1 MTVTNIT
8 ELFKSRVRI
17 EIDHEFAFVLYKGE
31 LRLHKI
37 EEGDEIEDAVYDRI
51 MKDVLPK
58 RAKLRAMN
66 LLKNRT
72 YTKAQLKDK
81 LLQGRY
87 PEQIAD
93 IAVDYVV
100 SYRYVDDEQYVRD
113 FIEYN
118 REKKSRK
125 RIQLDLMHK
134 GISEQLFQDIWEE
147 IAGDD
152 EEVIEREQI
161 IYWMNKKHFCPQ
173 EATFEE
179 KQKMMAFLYRK
190 GFSINNIRSILS
202 LDITPN

>member
-8 ELFKSRVRI
+8 ELSKSRVRI

-37 EEGDEIEDAVYDRI
+37 EEGEEIEDAVYDRI

-81 LLQGRY
+81 LLQGGY

-134 GISEQLFQDIWEE
+134 GIPEQLFQDIWEE

-152 EEVIEREQI
+152 EEAIEGEQI

>member
-8 ELFKSRVRI
+8 ELSKSRVRI

-81 LLQGRY
+81 LLQGGY

-125 RIQLDLMHK
+125 KIQLDLMHK
-134 GISEQLFQDIWEE
+134 GISEQLFQDIWEDM
-147 IAGDD
+147 AGDD
-152 EEVIEREQI
+152 EEAIEREQI
-161 IYWMNKKHFCPQ
+161 TYWLNKKRFCPQ

>member
-8 ELFKSRVRI
+8 ELSKSRVRI

-37 EEGDEIEDAVYDRI
+37 EEGDEIEDAVYDMI

-81 LLQGRY
+81 LLQGGY

-152 EEVIEREQI
+152 EEAIEREQI

>member
-1 MTVTNIT
+1 MTVTNIK
-8 ELFKSRVRI
+8 ELSKSRVRI

-37 EEGDEIEDAVYDRI
+37 EEGEEIEDAVYDRI

-81 LLQGRY
+81 LLQGGY

>member
-1 MTVTNIT
+1 MTVTNIS
-8 ELFKSRVRI
+8 ELSKSRVRI

-37 EEGDEIEDAVYDRI
+37 EEGEEIEDAVYDRI

-81 LLQGRY
+81 LLQGGY

-93 IAVDYVV
+93 IAIDYVV

>member
-8 ELFKSRVRI
+8 ELSKSRVRI

-81 LLQGRY
+81 LLQGGY

-134 GISEQLFQDIWEE
+134 GIPEQLFQDIWEDM
-147 IAGDD
+147 AGDD
-152 EEVIEREQI
+152 EEAIEREQI

>member
-8 ELFKSRVRI
+8 ELSKSRVRI

-81 LLQGRY
+81 LLQGGY

-100 SYRYVDDEQYVRD
+100 SYRYLDDEQYVRD

-152 EEVIEREQI
+152 EEAIEGEQI

>member
-8 ELFKSRVRI
+8 ELSKSRVRI

-72 YTKAQLKDK
+72 YTRTQLKDK
-81 LLQGRY
+81 LLQGGY

-125 RIQLDLMHK
+125 RIQLDLMYK

>member
-8 ELFKSRVRI
+8 ELSKSRVRI

-72 YTKAQLKDK
+72 YTRTQLKDK
-81 LLQGRY
+81 LLQGGY

-118 REKKSRK
+118 REKKSR
-125 RIQLDLMHK
+125 RIIQLDLMNK
-134 GISEQLFQDIWEE
+134 GIPEQLFQDIWEDM
-147 IAGDD
+147 AGDD
-152 EEVIEREQI
+152 EEAIEREQI
-161 IYWMNKKHFCPQ
+161 IYWVNKKHFCSQ

>member
-1 MTVTNIT
+1 MTVTNIK
-8 ELFKSRVRI
+8 ELSKSRVRI

-72 YTKAQLKDK
+72 YTRTQLKDK
-81 LLQGRY
+81 LLQGGY

-152 EEVIEREQI
+152 EEAIEREQI

>member
-1 MTVTNIT
+1 MIVTGIT
-8 ELFKSRVRI
+8 EISKSRVKI

-81 LLQGRY
+81 LLQGGY

-125 RIQLDLMHK
+125 RIQLDLMYK

>member
-8 ELFKSRVRI
+8 ELSKSRVRI

-81 LLQGRY
+81 LLQGGY

>member
-1 MTVTNIT
+1 MTVTNIK
-8 ELFKSRVRI
+8 ELSKSRVRI

-81 LLQGRY
+81 LLQGGY

-134 GISEQLFQDIWEE
+134 GISEQLFQDICEE

>member
-1 MTVTNIT
+1 MTVTNIK
-8 ELFKSRVRI
+8 ELSKSRVRI

-81 LLQGRY
+81 LLQGGY

-118 REKKSRK
+118 REKKA
-125 RIQLDLMHK
+125 
-134 GISEQLFQDIWEE
+134 GEE
-147 IAGDD
+147 
-152 EEVIEREQI
+152 
-161 IYWMNKKHFCPQ
+161 
-173 EATFEE
+173 
-179 KQKMMAFLYRK
+179 
-190 GFSINNIRSILS
+190 FS
-202 LDITPN
+202 

>member
-8 ELFKSRVRI
+8 ELSKSRVRI

-58 RAKLRAMN
+58 RAKQRAMN

-81 LLQGRY
+81 LLQGGY

-134 GISEQLFQDIWEE
+134 GISEQLFQDIWEDM
-147 IAGDD
+147 AGDD
-152 EEVIEREQI
+152 EEAIEREQI
-161 IYWMNKKHFCPQ
+161 VYWVNKKHFCPQ

-190 GFSINNIRSILS
+190 GFSINSIRSTLS

>member
-8 ELFKSRVRI
+8 ELTKSRVRI

-37 EEGDEIEDAVYDRI
+37 EEGEEIEDAVYDRI
-51 MKDVLPK
+51 MRDVLPK
-58 RAKLRAMN
+58 RAKQRAMN

-72 YTKAQLKDK
+72 YTRAQLKDK
-81 LLQGRY
+81 LLQGGY

-134 GISEQLFQDIWEE
+134 GISEQLFQDVWEDV
-147 IAGDD
+147 AGDD
-152 EEVIEREQI
+152 EETIEREQI
-161 IYWMNKKHFCPQ
+161 IYWVNKKHFRPQ

-179 KQKMMAFLYRK
+179 KQKMIAFLYRK
-190 GFSINNIRSILS
+190 GFSINNIRSTLL
-202 LDITPN
+202 LDITSN

>member
-8 ELFKSRVRI
+8 ELSKSRVRI

-81 LLQGRY
+81 LLQGGY

-152 EEVIEREQI
+152 EEAIEREQI

-202 LDITPN
+202 LDITHI

>member
-8 ELFKSRVRI
+8 ELTKSRVRI

-31 LRLHKI
+31 LRLYKI
-37 EEGDEIEDAVYDRI
+37 EEGEEIEDAVYDRI

-72 YTKAQLKDK
+72 YTRAQLKDK
-81 LLQGRY
+81 LLQGGY

-152 EEVIEREQI
+152 EEVFEREQI
-161 IYWMNKKHFCPQ
+161 VYWMNKKHFCPQ

>member
-1 MTVTNIT
+1 MTVTNIK
-8 ELFKSRVRI
+8 ELSKSRVRI

-81 LLQGRY
+81 LLQGGY

-125 RIQLDLMHK
+125 RIQLDLMYK

>member
-8 ELFKSRVRI
+8 ELSKSRVRI

-37 EEGDEIEDAVYDRI
+37 EEGEEIEDAVYDRI

-81 LLQGRY
+81 LLQGGY

-125 RIQLDLMHK
+125 RIQLDLMYK

>member
-8 ELFKSRVRI
+8 ELSKSRVRI

-81 LLQGRY
+81 LLQGGY

-152 EEVIEREQI
+152 EEAIEREQI

-179 KQKMMAFLYRK
+179 KQKMMSFLYRK

>member
-8 ELFKSRVRI
+8 ELSKSRVRI

-81 LLQGRY
+81 LLQGGY

-179 KQKMMAFLYRK
+179 KQKMMSFLYRK

>member
-8 ELFKSRVRI
+8 ELSKSRVRI

-81 LLQGRY
+81 LLQGGY

-152 EEVIEREQI
+152 EEAIEGEQI

>member
-1 MTVTNIT
+1 MTVTNIK
-8 ELFKSRVRI
+8 ELSKSRVRI

-81 LLQGRY
+81 LLQGGY

>member
-1 MTVTNIT
+1 MTVTNIK
-8 ELFKSRVRI
+8 ELSKSRVRI

-81 LLQGRY
+81 LLQGGY

-125 RIQLDLMHK
+125 RIQLDLMYK

-179 KQKMMAFLYRK
+179 KQKMMALLYRK

>member
-8 ELFKSRVRI
+8 ELSKSRVRI

-72 YTKAQLKDK
+72 YTRTQLKDK
-81 LLQGRY
+81 LLQGGY

>member
-8 ELFKSRVRI
+8 ELSKSRVRI

-81 LLQGRY
+81 LLQGGY

-152 EEVIEREQI
+152 EEVFEREQI
-161 IYWMNKKHFCPQ
+161 VYWMNKKHFCPQ

>member
-8 ELFKSRVRI
+8 ELSKSRVRI

-81 LLQGRY
+81 LLQGGY

-152 EEVIEREQI
+152 EEEIEREQI

>member
-8 ELFKSRVRI
+8 ELSKSRVRI

-37 EEGDEIEDAVYDRI
+37 EEGEEIEDAVYDRI

-81 LLQGRY
+81 LLQGGY

>member
-8 ELFKSRVRI
+8 ELSKSRVRI

-81 LLQGRY
+81 LLQGGY

-125 RIQLDLMHK
+125 RIQLDLMYK

>member
-8 ELFKSRVRI
+8 ELSKSRVRI
-17 EIDHEFAFVLYKGE
+17 EIDHEFTFVLYKGE

-37 EEGDEIEDAVYDRI
+37 EEGEEIEDAVYDRI

-81 LLQGRY
+81 LLQGGY

>member
-8 ELFKSRVRI
+8 ELSKSRVRI

-81 LLQGRY
+81 LLQGGY

-152 EEVIEREQI
+152 EEAIEREQI

-190 GFSINNIRSILS
+190 GFSINNIRSIYEL
-202 LDITPN
+202 